1 MSDITANRV
10 RELFS
15 YRDGALYWL
24 KRVNSKVAAGSRAGT
39 VNSLGY
45 VVITIDGKKRHAHR
59 LIWLWHG
66 HPLPV
71 QLDHI
76 NGVVGDNRVE
86 NLRAADYVTNACN
99 SKVRTD
105 NTSGV
110 KGVSWA
116 PLYQRW
122 AVQIRRGDVL
132 ISGKFKTLE
141 EATQF
146 AQDKRKELH
155 GEFACEGAR

>member
-1 MSDITANRV
+1 MSDITADRV
-10 RELFS
+10 RGLFS

-39 VNSLGY
+39 VNNLGY
-45 VVITIDGKKRHAHR
+45 VVITIDGKKIHAHR

-71 QLDHI
+71 QLDHM
-76 NGVVGDNRVE
+76 NGIVGDNRVE

-99 SKVRTD
+99 SKVRSD

-110 KGVSWA
+110 KGVSWCTTFNK
-116 PLYQRW
+116 W
-122 AVQIRRGDVL
+122 AVQIRRGSVL
-132 ISGKFKTLE
+132 ISRKFKTLE
-141 EATQF
+141 EAANF
-146 AQDKRKELH
+146 AREKRAELH
-155 GEFACEGAR
+155 GEFACEGNR